1 MIKNISNL
9 GDAAIYCD
17 FGKDVNEKINSNV
30 ISYFNHLKKLI
41 RENKI
46 EGITNLSPS
55 YNKLIISFDLSI
67 TNFKKI
73 TKILEN
79 LKVINNNRQDSKKIK
94 IPLCCDEEY
103 ALDLISLSK
112 KLNIS
117 KNVIIDLHLNKEYY
131 CYMTGF
137 IAGMP
142 FLGDIHESIRVD
154 RLQTPRVKV
163 PKGSIGITEQFCNIY
178 TFESPGGWNI
188 IGNTPLKVF
197 DKLNLNSPSLIKPG
211 DRVSFYKIT
220 KQEYLNWNE

>member
-46 EGITNLSPS
+46 EGITNLTPS

-94 IPLCCDEEY
+94 IPLCCDEKY

-117 KNVIIDLHLNKEYY
+117 RNGIIDLHLNKEYY

-142 FLGDIHESIRVD
+142 FLGDIHESIRVG

>member
-46 EGITNLSPS
+46 EGITNLTPS

-117 KNVIIDLHLNKEYY
+117 RNGIIDLHLNKEYY